1 MQLKTNYSFNNHS
14 YLIHRQSKANISK
27 YLLSSSCRAVR
38 AESCV
43 CLFPTTV
50 ASPTP
55 PPPYM
60 KHYNFAGTGARVLA
74 AVSTQSTDIHLPWL
88 KIIHA
93 SARNFSISDD
103 FIPRSKYNW
112 WLFAVPTPSAEH
124 HHYCHNSLSSVC
136 YCSLFWLIS
145 VTRLASF
152 SALVFRFRSP
162 LMGCSCVAASVD
174 ILDI

>member
-74 AVSTQSTDIHLPWL
+74 AVSTQSRYPPTLAEDY
-88 KIIHA
+88 
-93 SARNFSISDD
+93 
-103 FIPRSKYNW
+103 PRQREEF
-112 WLFAVPTPSAEH
+112 LHF
-124 HHYCHNSLSSVC
+124 
-136 YCSLFWLIS
+136 
-145 VTRLASF
+145 
-152 SALVFRFRSP
+152 
-162 LMGCSCVAASVD
+162 
-174 ILDI
+174 